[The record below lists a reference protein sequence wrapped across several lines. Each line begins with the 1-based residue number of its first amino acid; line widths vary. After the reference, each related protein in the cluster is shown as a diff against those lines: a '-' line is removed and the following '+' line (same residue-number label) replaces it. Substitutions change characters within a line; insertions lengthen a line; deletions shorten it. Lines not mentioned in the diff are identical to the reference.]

1 MGKTPGSRR
10 ATNREGSPQEVG
22 DRPTIQSSGGSQ
34 PPLIS
39 VVRHRKISMD
49 IKKAAQIA
57 VGNVLKEGLT
67 DIFDP
72 PFELDALKNKLFQKK
87 IIENVCKCIKGN
99 SLESL
104 EILPID
110 HVLLPKGGP
119 FDFRRCALIHPMD
132 TIKYLALALIIADH
146 LETLRP
152 NKARKIV
159 FSYRLKIQKGYIFDP
174 KYNITAFKK
183 YVSEK
188 IKQRGVKALVICDIA
203 NFYDRL
209 NLHRLESILLS
220 HGFDKT
226 RTKQINELLL
236 FWANRDSY
244 SLPVGSNASRIF
256 AEASLLEVD
265 NYLLSI
271 GVKFAR
277 FVDDYRFFAPNV
289 HTAHYWLTQLIE
301 RLWLEG
307 LTINQR
313 KTEIKDVSKSTISKT
328 EADKIE
334 TVIDVEKPKGK
345 KEEKDI
351 PEPLFRLLAGYG
363 GVIPTRFRT
372 PSEKEIERLKSSDP
386 EKLYLDIK
394 SKTIIEPD
402 DVTAF
407 AKSVISSEKFTLFS
421 KLPILSELF
430 PQFTPYIVDTLI
442 KYREKISEKDK
453 IAIRETF
460 SKRLITT
467 LYLPEYITIAIV
479 RLLGCEDYKDK
490 KTLLDF
496 FRELKR
502 NAGAY
507 IGRAVLDSL
516 EGLVTRSEVLEIKR
530 CFSRADA
537 WEKRQ
542 IVKITDKHLSEDE
555 KRPFLKNL
563 ESTDFKRV

>member
-1 MGKTPGSRR
+1 
-10 ATNREGSPQEVG
+10 
-22 DRPTIQSSGGSQ
+22 
-34 PPLIS
+34 
-39 VVRHRKISMD
+39 MD
-49 IKKAAQIA
+49 IKKAAEIA
-57 VGNVLKEGLT
+57 AGNVLKEGLT

-72 PFELDALKNKLFQKK
+72 PFELDILRNKLFQKK
-87 IIENVCKCIKGN
+87 IIDNVCKCIKGN

-132 TIKYLALALIIADH
+132 TIKYLTLALIIADH

-152 NKARKIV
+152 KKASKIV

-183 YVSEK
+183 YVSGK
-188 IKQRGVKALVICDIA
+188 IKQKRVKALVICDIA

-256 AEASLLEVD
+256 AEAALLEVD

-277 FVDDYRFFAPNV
+277 FVDDYRLFAPNV

-313 KTEIKDVSKSTISKT
+313 KTEIKDVSKSTISETETDKKT
-328 EADKIE
+328 
-334 TVIDVEKPKGK
+334 TVPEIVKPKK
-345 KEEKDI
+345 MKEEKDI

-372 PSEKEIERLKSSDP
+372 PSEKEIQKLKSSDS
-386 EKLYLDIK
+386 EKLFLDIK
-394 SKTIIEPD
+394 SKSIIEPD
-402 DVTAF
+402 DVTGF
-407 AKSVISSEKFTLFS
+407 AKSVISSEKYTLFT
-421 KLPILSELF
+421 KFPILSELF

-442 KYREKISEKDK
+442 KYSEKLSDKDK
-453 IAIRETF
+453 IAIQETF
-460 SKRLITT
+460 SKRLTT
-467 LYLPEYITIAIV
+467 SPYLPEYITVAIV
-479 RLLGCEDYKDK
+479 RLLGCNDYQDK

-507 IGRAVLDSL
+507 IGRALLDSL
-516 EGLVTRSEVLEIKR
+516 EDLVTRSEVLEIR
-530 CFSRADA
+530 RYFSRADS

-542 IVKITDKHLSEDE
+542 IVKIVDKHLSEDE
-555 KRPFLKNL
+555 KRAFLKNVKTQEAGDMFL
-563 ESTDFKRV
+563 SEFIQPTKPKKKKK